1 MSEEAEERLKKASE
15 IEAAGFLL
23 DKLAKEKKIAPIYE
37 RKEFV
42 RYCINSLVKGNNLM
56 LVGAHGVGKNAIV
69 KSIAIYLSSISDQ
82 DFPIKHILETNSSKL
97 LEGCLYVGNLE
108 NKLQQLIKNCD
119 IEKTVIFIDNIHFG
133 IGVWASTASPQND
146 MINIINNSFLPGTRM
161 ICSTTPEGLKMIE
174 GVHPEFANKFI
185 KIEVPPTTKEE
196 TIEIL
201 KSIKLEIQN
210 TYNIIIEDNMLKEL
224 VQLTDR
230 FYRSREFPGKAFE
243 MLSRIINENLGKERI
258 TIEDLYKHVLRDTG
272 LPNFIIHKS
281 ESIDEE
287 KIKNYF
293 NSFIFGQEEA
303 VHEIVLNI
311 LKFKTRLNRPDKPV
325 GSFLFVGPSGVGK
338 TELAKVLAKFLF
350 GSEDKLHMYPM
361 SQYNGTDGFKKLLGS
376 PSPEPR
382 DLLYGTG
389 KVLKDVRSSLFSV
402 ILFDEI
408 DQASK
413 DVLNG
418 LYQILDEGKI
428 VENNGDITS
437 FVSTIIIM
445 STNIGMEEFFSK
457 SIGFDS
463 QPESKKLIIRNKVR
477 AKLESVFGEPFLNRV
492 GKIIIFNPL
501 DKNIVKKIVLK
512 IVEDFTKKLPGLV
525 ERNLRIELENNVVD
539 FLSDVGYSEK
549 YGARNM
555 YRVIDEYCLNEITT
569 FLASNPQTNNKIFHF
584 KMIEGIPHLAD
595 LRNIQD

>member
-1 MSEEAEERLKKASE
+1 MSEEAEERLKKTSE

-69 KSIAIYLSSISDQ
+69 ESIAIYLSSISDQ

-463 QPESKKLIIRNKVR
+463 QPESKKLSIRNKVR

>member
-69 KSIAIYLSSISDQ
+69 ESIAIYLSSISDQ

>member
-69 KSIAIYLSSISDQ
+69 ESIAIYLSSISDQ

-463 QPESKKLIIRNKVR
+463 QPESKKLSIRNKVR

>member
-463 QPESKKLIIRNKVR
+463 QPESKKLSIRNKVR